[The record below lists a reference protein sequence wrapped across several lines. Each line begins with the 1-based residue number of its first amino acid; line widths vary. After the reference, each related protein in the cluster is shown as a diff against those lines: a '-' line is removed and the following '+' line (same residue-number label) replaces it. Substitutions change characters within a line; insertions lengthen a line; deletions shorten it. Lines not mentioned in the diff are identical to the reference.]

1 MFLKW
6 NFFDLILDIDAH
18 GKADD
23 REVIPYGLSAVR

>member
-6 NFFDLILDIDAH
+6 NFFDLIFDIDAH